1 MAKTKKIVTPEK
13 DIVVP
18 VQEKNMQVPES
29 EMHYASPLD
38 LQFHGTTEAEYQE
51 PVVPVD
57 PVDDYLQKTYPGLG
71 QNIPN
76 ILHAILREI
85 VIGRLK

>member
-1 MAKTKKIVTPEK
+1 MATKKKRISTEAAEAPEELA
-13 DIVVP
+13 I
-18 VQEKNMQVPES
+18 ES
-29 EMHYASPLD
+29 
-38 LQFHGTTEAEYQE
+38 GTTEAEYQE

>member
-1 MAKTKKIVTPEK
+1 MATKKKRIATEAAEAPE
-13 DIVVP
+13 
-18 VQEKNMQVPES
+18 ELAFES
-29 EMHYASPLD
+29 
-38 LQFHGTTEAEYQE
+38 GTTEAEYQE

>member
-1 MAKTKKIVTPEK
+1 MAKQASKKVIREDDKAHKELV
-13 DIVVP
+13 I
-18 VQEKNMQVPES
+18 ES
-29 EMHYASPLD
+29 
-38 LQFHGTTEAEYQE
+38 GTTEAEYQE

>member
-1 MAKTKKIVTPEK
+1 MATKKKRIATEAAEAPE
-13 DIVVP
+13 
-18 VQEKNMQVPES
+18 ELAFET
-29 EMHYASPLD
+29 
-38 LQFHGTTEAEYQE
+38 GTTEAEYQE

-57 PVDDYLQKTYPGLG
+57 PVDEYLQKTYPGLG

>member
-1 MAKTKKIVTPEK
+1 MATKKKRIATEAAEAPE
-13 DIVVP
+13 
-18 VQEKNMQVPES
+18 ELAFES
-29 EMHYASPLD
+29 
-38 LQFHGTTEAEYQE
+38 GTTEAEYQE

-57 PVDDYLQKTYPGLG
+57 PVDEYLQKTYPGLG

>member
-1 MAKTKKIVTPEK
+1 MATKKKRIATEAAEAPE
-13 DIVVP
+13 
-18 VQEKNMQVPES
+18 ELAFES
-29 EMHYASPLD
+29 
-38 LQFHGTTEAEYQE
+38 GTTEAEYQE

-57 PVDDYLQKTYPGLG
+57 PVDAVDEYLQKTYPGLG

>member
-1 MAKTKKIVTPEK
+1 MAKQTSKKVIREADKEPKELA
-13 DIVVP
+13 I
-18 VQEKNMQVPES
+18 ES
-29 EMHYASPLD
+29 
-38 LQFHGTTEAEYQE
+38 GTTEAEYQE